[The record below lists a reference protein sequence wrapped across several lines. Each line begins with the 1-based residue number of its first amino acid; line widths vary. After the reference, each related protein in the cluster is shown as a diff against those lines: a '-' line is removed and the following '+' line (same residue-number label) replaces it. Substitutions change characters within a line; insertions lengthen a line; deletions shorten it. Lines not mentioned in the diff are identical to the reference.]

1 MVTILLSALK
11 IIGILLLCLLVLI
24 LALLLLVLFVPIRYK
39 VKGYRREN
47 DEAPVR
53 IAVKVTWLLHI
64 LNMAFCYPE
73 ETFVRVRIF
82 CFTVFSTEKK
92 EKKEGKKKTAKAAV
106 TEKAGQADKTDN
118 GNEAENADNA
128 KKAPDTAEPAPAK
141 ENEDDTQ
148 TQQTMREEPDQEPE
162 EPTLSKFFKK
172 LFELLKNIKYTIWQI
187 YDKIKHIIKNIRYYI
202 KIIESDAFSGAW
214 NVCSKEV
221 LSLLKSILP
230 GKLSADF
237 VIGTGDPAGTAKIL
251 SVYGILYPVTG
262 DHIRITPEFERSVV
276 EGDFFIKGKVTVIK
290 LLKTAIKLYFNKD
303 LRKVIRLFK
312 KEAA

>member
-24 LALLLLVLFVPIRYK
+24 LALLLLILFVPIRYK

-64 LNMAFCYPE
+64 LNMAFRYPE
-73 ETFVRVRIF
+73 EAFVRVRIF

-92 EKKEGKKKTAKAAV
+92 EKKEGKNKTAKAAV

-214 NVCSKEV
+214 SVCSKEV

>member
-1 MVTILLSALK
+1 MVTILLSTLK
-11 IIGILLLCLLVLI
+11 IIGILLLCLLLLI
-24 LALLLLVLFVPIRYK
+24 LVLLLLVLFVPIRYK
-39 VKGYRREN
+39 IQGYRREN

-64 LNMAFCYPE
+64 LNMTFRYPE
-73 ETFVRVRIF
+73 EAFVRVRIF
-82 CFTVFSTEKK
+82 CFTIFSTEKK
-92 EKKEGKKKTAKAAV
+92 EIKEGKNKAAKETV
-106 TEKAGQADKTDN
+106 TEKADQKDKTDN
-118 GNEAENADNA
+118 GNGAEKAANAN
-128 KKAPDTAEPAPAK
+128 KAPDTVEPAPKK
-141 ENEDDTQ
+141 ENGNDTQ
-148 TQQTMREEPDQEPE
+148 TQQTMQEEQDQEPE
-162 EPTLSKFFKK
+162 EPTLARFFKK

-214 NVCSKEV
+214 SVCSKEV
-221 LSLLKSILP
+221 LLLLKSILP

-237 VIGTGDPAGTAKIL
+237 VIGTGDPASTAKIL
-251 SVYGILYPVTG
+251 SVYGILYPVAG

-276 EGDFFIKGKVTVIK
+276 EGDFFMKGKVTVIK